1 MILFKVMTSCSHY
14 GWQVRNFN
22 NTPQKWFWPPTV
34 FHRQILSPA
43 VHPMWFQAL
52 RTQRWVRSH
61 ITAVVPHTW
70 GDGPVICQ
78 QSPGLRKIRWEGLWG
93 TVLCLLW
100 RNRNCCPCRRRKG
113 ALQVEG
119 QEGRIAQKQDINA
132 CGPTLGAR
140 VVDVYYEGQQEGFAL
155 DSAGD
160 VDMSLQWLEGSPQC
174 PSPISTCSVE
184 GEQVSP
190 LINTAIRS
198 FQPPK
203 LVHGEITAGALKCCP
218 VSQAG
223 LTGGCWGGG
232 KRSASAGAG
241 SCTVHWL
248 EPPVEWFELDPMCI
262 LDTLPKTALR
272 LLICPFHGWTL
283 PESRVQQAQCFKLYV
298 HVSRDEG
305 WLKQPHTITCY
316 KNCYCPECWK
326 RSISL
331 SPLSFSTTQSHA
343 LVVVHV
349 NTLCALTMPLEGL
362 PHVV

>member
-1 MILFKVMTSCSHY
+1 
-14 GWQVRNFN
+14 
-22 NTPQKWFWPPTV
+22 
-34 FHRQILSPA
+34 
-43 VHPMWFQAL
+43 
-52 RTQRWVRSH
+52 
-61 ITAVVPHTW
+61 
-70 GDGPVICQ
+70 
-78 QSPGLRKIRWEGLWG
+78 
-93 TVLCLLW
+93 
-100 RNRNCCPCRRRKG
+100 
-113 ALQVEG
+113 
-119 QEGRIAQKQDINA
+119 
-132 CGPTLGAR
+132 
-140 VVDVYYEGQQEGFAL
+140 
-155 DSAGD
+155 
-160 VDMSLQWLEGSPQC
+160 MSLQWLEGSTQC

-184 GEQVSP
+184 GDQASP

-262 LDTLPKTALR
+262 LDTLPKTALH

-283 PESRVQQAQCFKLYV
+283 PESRVQQAQCCKLYV

-331 SPLSFSTTQSHA
+331 SPTFILHHPIPRIGCCSCKHTMRTDYASKRTASVSFIRRHAAAGLRNCTQAAGVALPLNSHKAPADSLWGSQSSYQPRGTQIHHDQSSLSLISNA
-343 LVVVHV
+343 EKVYDKYL
-349 NTLCALTMPLEGL
+349 
-362 PHVV
+362 